1 MSVVRS
7 KICGITRIEDALIA
21 AEAGADAIGLV
32 FYAKSPRAVSIQQAR
47 DIVAALPAFAEAIS
61 MALNLRY
68 DSTLADF
75 HLTASFTTW
84 NIEEAEGGIYAGVWQ
99 STPGKW
105 RIVYDEW
112 EYFHILEGHSVVTED
127 GGEPVH
133 LKAGDRL
140 ILRPGFKGTWEVL
153 ETTRKDYVI
162 RL

>member
-1 MSVVRS
+1 MKANMILVN
-7 KICGITRIEDALIA
+7 TAHA
-21 AEAGADAIGLV
+21 APQTERPPPEKVLAGDPV
-32 FYAKSPRAVSIQQAR
+32 
-47 DIVAALPAFAEAIS
+47 
-61 MALNLRY
+61 
-68 DSTLADF
+68 
-75 HLTASFTTW
+75 FTTW

-105 RIVYDEW
+105 RISYDEW

-127 GGEPVH
+127 GGEAVD
-133 LKAGDRL
+133 LRAGDRL